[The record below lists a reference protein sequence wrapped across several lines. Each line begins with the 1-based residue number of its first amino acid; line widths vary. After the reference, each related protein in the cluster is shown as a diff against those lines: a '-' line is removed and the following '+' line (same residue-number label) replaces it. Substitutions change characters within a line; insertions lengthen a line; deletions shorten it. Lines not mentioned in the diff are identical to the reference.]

1 MSETTLVYPHEQAET
16 DLPPYRPPSLEFLRR
31 FGRNVPAVMGLFVV
45 LAFVFVGLFAPW
57 LAPYSYTEQ
66 DLANSEAR
74 PSLEHPL
81 GTDRLG
87 RDQFSRLIWGARTA
101 LIVAPSTVI
110 IGLTLGLLL
119 GAAAGF
125 FGGWV
130 DVLIMRVSDVLFAFP
145 GLLFALLIAATV
157 QPRISAWLMSY
168 EATRGFV
175 RSGYAEFFVV
185 IFALSMVGWPGLAR
199 LVRGQILT
207 LREQPFIE
215 ASRAVGAPP
224 WRVLTRHL
232 LPNAMPP
239 VIVAISMGL
248 GGAILAEATLSF
260 FGIGIQPPTASWG
273 AMIYNNIDF
282 WRTPSAPWMVWAPG
296 IIVGILVFSFNFIGD
311 GLNDALNPRGEHGT
325 GR

>member
-1 MSETTLVYPHEQAET
+1 MTETTLARPYSPIEAEM
-16 DLPPYRPPSLEFLRR
+16 PPYRPPALEFWGR
-31 FGRNVPAVMGLFVV
+31 FSRNVPAVLGLLAV
-45 LAFVFVGLFAPW
+45 LLFVFVGLFAPW
-57 LAPYSYTEQ
+57 LAPYSYTAQ
-66 DLANSEAR
+66 DLSNSEAT
-74 PSLEHPL
+74 PSLQHPL

-87 RDQFSRLIWGARTA
+87 RDQLSRLIWGARTA
-101 LIVAPSTVI
+101 IIVAPATVV

-119 GAAAGF
+119 GAAAGY

-157 QPRISAWLMSY
+157 QPRISAWLLGY
-168 EATRGFV
+168 EATRGLV

-185 IFALSMVGWPGLAR
+185 VFALSMVGWPGIAR
-199 LVRGQILT
+199 LVRGQILA
-207 LREQPFIE
+207 LRERPFVE
-215 ASRAVGAPP
+215 AARAMGMSPG
-224 WRVLTRHL
+224 RVLLRHL

-273 AMIYNNIDF
+273 AMIYSNFEF
-282 WRTPSAPWMVWAPG
+282 WRSPSAPWMVWAPG
-296 IIVGILVFSFNFIGD
+296 LVVGVLVFSFNFIGD
-311 GLNDALNPRGEHGT
+311 GLNDALNPRRERNGSH
-325 GR
+325 